1 MKIKKIVE
9 IFIRSALLVFYR
21 KKFNKFPVRENSVLL
36 IEFYNIHGE
45 TLPGFIKYFLDLEYN
60 VDVFLQKQNRKSR
73 NGLELFLC
81 FKMNENVR
89 IKTVSYFNFNLLL
102 HSAAIAKYDHVFFN
116 TLCDGV
122 EYKQLFIIDLFKLKP
137 VCVAHNPDINREYY
151 KTDKI
156 ISLVKMD
163 RINEK
168 SPLVVNPHYFSEFKK
183 REKEGKTVFV
193 FIYSKNLYRRNIY
206 LLFEACDVLFTKGIH
221 NFSVKIIGNRME
233 IPVKYRDNFIIFEF
247 LDFQKMY
254 DEIIDSDFL
263 LALIDQAS
271 VQYTNKAS
279 GTYQLS
285 YGFLKPIV
293 LHKKFSDV
301 SGFNDKNSILY
312 NNNHDLTDAMEK
324 CINMSCDDYSALV
337 SALEISEKE
346 LYNMSL
352 NNLKKA
358 LTNSGIVQ
366 RPSWFVNNSVSG

>member
-1 MKIKKIVE
+1 MNIKRTIE
-9 IFIRSALLVFYR
+9 IIIRQAVLIFSR
-21 KKFNKFPVRENSVLL
+21 KKYDTFPVRKNSVLL

-45 TLPGFIKYFLDLEYN
+45 TLPGFIKYLLDLGYN
-60 VDVFLQKQNRKSR
+60 VDVFLQKPNGKDR
-73 NGLELFLC
+73 NDLELFLC
-81 FKMNENVR
+81 FKMNDNVR
-89 IKTVSYFNFNLLL
+89 IKTISYFDFNLLL
-102 HSAAIAKYDHVFFN
+102 HSDAVAKYEHVFFN
-116 TLCDGV
+116 TLHDGV
-122 EYKQLFIIDLFKLKP
+122 EYRHLFKIDLFKLKP
-137 VCVAHNPDINREYY
+137 VCVAHNPEINREYFR
-151 KTDKI
+151 TDKI

-168 SPLVVNPHYFSEFKK
+168 PPLVVNPHYFCEFKK
-183 REKEGKTVFV
+183 REKSQKTVFV
-193 FIYSKNLYRRNIY
+193 AFYSKIFYRRNIY
-206 LLFEACDVLFTKGIH
+206 LLFEACDALFTKGIR
-221 NFSVKIIGNRME
+221 NFSVKIIGNKME
-233 IPVKYRDNFIIFEF
+233 IPVKYRDNFIIFGF

-254 DEIIDSDFL
+254 EETIDSDFL

-312 NNNHDLTDAMEK
+312 NDNHDLADAMEK

-337 SALEISEKE
+337 CELEISEKE

-358 LTNSGIVQ
+358 LNSTLD
-366 RPSWFVNNSVSG
+366 